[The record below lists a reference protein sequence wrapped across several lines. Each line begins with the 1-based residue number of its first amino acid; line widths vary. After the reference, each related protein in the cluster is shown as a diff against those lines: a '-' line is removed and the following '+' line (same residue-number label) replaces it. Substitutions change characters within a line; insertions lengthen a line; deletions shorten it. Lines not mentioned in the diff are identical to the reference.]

1 MQTKHIVMILK
12 LLLNTQMIWMMLTKI
27 LKNTIQTRKAKYY
40 LYLMIWLLMCVVI
53 KNLINSNL
61 PIVTELFIRGRKLN
75 VSLVFIPQFYFDIP
89 KYIRLNST
97 HYFIM
102 KISNKQ
108 ELQQITFED
117 FTILLL
123 HQIIFY
129 VEDTIF

>member
-108 ELQQITFED
+108 ELQQIAFED

-123 HQIIFY
+123 HQIILC
-129 VEDTIF
+129 VVDTIF